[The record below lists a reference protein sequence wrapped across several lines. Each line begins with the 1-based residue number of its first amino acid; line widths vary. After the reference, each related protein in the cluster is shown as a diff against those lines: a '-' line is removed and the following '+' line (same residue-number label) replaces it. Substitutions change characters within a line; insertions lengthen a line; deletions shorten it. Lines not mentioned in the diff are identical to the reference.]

1 MGDNIHSTTGTWKNN
16 HLKNFTNEKKQE
28 FTGECVIAEP
38 QWYQRNKQLDQVIDK
53 LSVRLSMKYYAD

>member
-38 QWYQRNKQLDQVIDK
+38 QWY
-53 LSVRLSMKYYAD
+53 